1 MEEWAGKDRNA
12 HTCMKNTSFV
22 HGTHHFLDLSL
33 GGGFLGMRKSARI
46 GCMSQS
52 AEKRNVQRNKN
63 LEARQTQTH

>member
-1 MEEWAGKDRNA
+1 MHEE
-12 HTCMKNTSFV
+12 HILCV

-52 AEKRNVQRNKN
+52 AERKHVQCNN
-63 LEARQTQTH
+63 CLETSQTQTR